1 MKAESR
7 DPIIEFGRRQIPY
20 KLHFSQR
27 NRLRVVVRPDL
38 TVSVFAPMSTT
49 DQEVRSALSRKA
61 HLIARAIDK
70 FEAYQPLPSPK
81 RFVSGETLS
90 YLGRQYRLKVE
101 KGTRQPAK
109 LMGRF
114 LWVWA
119 KDRTDVQGI
128 ERAVASWYRK
138 HAHHVLN
145 RYLETC
151 HGIASRHGVL
161 RPTVAIRSMR
171 TRWGTCSR
179 TGRITLNV
187 NLVQVPVHCIEYV
200 IMHEICHLKHHNHSK
215 AFYSLLRRCQPDW
228 RERKETLD
236 RFRVS

>member
-1 MKAESR
+1 V
-7 DPIIEFGRRQIPY
+7 
-20 KLHFSQR
+20 H
-27 NRLRVVVRPDL
+27 PDL
-38 TVSVFAPMSTT
+38 TVAVFAPMSAT

-101 KGTRQPAK
+101 KGIRQTAK

-114 LWVWA
+114 LWVWV

-138 HAHHVLN
+138 RAFDVLN

-151 HGIASRHGVL
+151 YGIASRHGVH

-171 TRWGTCSR
+171 TRWGSCTPS
-179 TGRITLNV
+179 GRITLNL

-200 IMHEICHLKHHNHSK
+200 IMHEICHLKYHNHSK
-215 AFYSLLRRCQPDW
+215 AFYSLLSRCEPDW
-228 RERKETLD
+228 RKRKEMLD

>member
-20 KLHFSQR
+20 SLHRSQR
-27 NRLRVVVRPDL
+27 KRLRVLVHPDL
-38 TVSVFAPMSTT
+38 TVGVFAPMSAT
-49 DQEVRSALSRKA
+49 DQEVRAALTRKA

-70 FEAYQPLPSPK
+70 FETYQPLPIPR

-90 YLGRQYRLKVE
+90 YLGRQYRLKAE
-101 KGTRQPAK
+101 KGSTQPAK

-114 LWVWA
+114 LWVWV
-119 KDRTDVQGI
+119 KDRTDVRGI
-128 ERAVASWYRK
+128 KRAVASWYRK
-138 HAHHVLN
+138 HADDILN

-151 HGIASRHGVL
+151 YRIASRHGVS

-171 TRWGTCSR
+171 TRWGSCSR
-179 TGRITLNV
+179 AGRITLNV
-187 NLVQVPVHCIEYV
+187 NLVQAPVHCIEYV
-200 IMHEICHLKHHNHSK
+200 IMHEICHLKYHNHSK
-215 AFYSLLRRCQPDW
+215 AFYSLLSRCQPDW
-228 RERKETLD
+228 QKRKETLD

>member
-1 MKAESR
+1 MKAESWDR
-7 DPIIEFGRRQIPY
+7 IIHFGRRLIPFR
-20 KLHFSQR
+20 LHLSQR
-27 NRLRVVVRPDL
+27 KKLRVLVHPDL
-38 TVSVFAPMSTT
+38 TVAVFAPRIAT
-49 DQEVRSALSRKA
+49 DQEIRTVLSRKA

-70 FEAYQPLPSPK
+70 FEAYQPLPSPR

-101 KGTRQPAK
+101 KGSKQPAK

-114 LWVWA
+114 LWVWV
-119 KDRTDVQGI
+119 KDRSDVQGI
-128 ERAVASWYRK
+128 EKAVASWYRNR
-138 HAHHVLN
+138 AFDVLT

-151 HGIASRHGVL
+151 YRIASRHGVP
-161 RPTVAIRSMR
+161 RPTAAIRSMR
-171 TRWGTCSR
+171 TRWGSCSR

-200 IMHEICHLKHHNHSK
+200 ITHEICHLKYHNHSK
-215 AFYSLLRRCQPDW
+215 AFYSLLSRCQPDW
-228 RERKETLD
+228 RKRKETLD

>member
-7 DPIIEFGRRQIPY
+7 DQFIQFGRRQIPY
-20 KLHFSQR
+20 SLNFSQR
-27 NRLRVVVRPDL
+27 KRLRVVVYPDL
-38 TVSVFAPMSTT
+38 TVDVFAPISAT
-49 DQEVRSALSRKA
+49 DQEVRSALTRKA

-70 FEAYQPLPSPK
+70 FEAYQPLPRPK
-81 RFVSGETLS
+81 RFISGETLS

-101 KGTRQPAK
+101 KGSRQPPK

-114 LWVWA
+114 LWVWV

-128 ERAVASWYRK
+128 ERAVAAWYRT
-138 HAHHVLN
+138 HAHDTLN
-145 RYLETC
+145 RYLEAC
-151 HGIASRHGVL
+151 YRIASRHGVL

-171 TRWGTCSR
+171 TRWGSCSR
-179 TGRITLNV
+179 SGRITLNV

-200 IMHEICHLKHHNHSK
+200 ITHEICHIKYHNHSK
-215 AFYSLLRRCQPDW
+215 AFYSLLSRCQPDW
-228 RERKETLD
+228 RKRKETLD